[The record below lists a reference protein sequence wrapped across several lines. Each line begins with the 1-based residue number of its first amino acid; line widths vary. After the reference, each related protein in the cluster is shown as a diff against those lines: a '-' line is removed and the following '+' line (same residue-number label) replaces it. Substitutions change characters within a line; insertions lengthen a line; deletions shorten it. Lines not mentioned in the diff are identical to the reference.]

1 MTSPEEKTDNSD
13 QIISLKDARQVL
25 NDGFQKIRQV
35 ATYLS
40 QEDLSNPRIYRLTRL
55 VAWST
60 IDEVPS
66 AVNGKTRIPAP
77 DNRLRNILID
87 LRSKGDWE
95 ALLKSA
101 EARLPQ
107 FIFWLDLNRLIS
119 EALINLGD
127 FFREA
132 QKVVCQ
138 ETAFFMQRLP
148 SLQNL
153 FFSDGT
159 PTADSETKQ
168 WLKEIGYSGDAAAT
182 DSFSDIEIS
191 ATAHECDVIG
201 KEIKEA
207 QVLVKK
213 GKLIEGI
220 ERLQRQLRHSFSQR
234 EKLLWR
240 LALSQLL
247 VSSHKSK
254 LALPYLEQI
263 LQEVERYKLE
273 DWDPELALKSLK
285 IVWIG
290 FQSQSDQVSKDKAT
304 EALNRMVKLDPAE
317 ALRLEK
323 D

>member
-1 MTSPEEKTDNSD
+1 M
-13 QIISLKDARQVL
+13 
-25 NDGFQKIRQV
+25 
-35 ATYLS
+35 
-40 QEDLSNPRIYRLTRL
+40 
-55 VAWST
+55 
-60 IDEVPS
+60 
-66 AVNGKTRIPAP
+66 
-77 DNRLRNILID
+77 
-87 LRSKGDWE
+87 
-95 ALLKSA
+95 
-101 EARLPQ
+101 
-107 FIFWLDLNRLIS
+107 
-119 EALINLGD
+119 
-127 FFREA
+127 
-132 QKVVCQ
+132 
-138 ETAFFMQRLP
+138 
-148 SLQNL
+148 
-153 FFSDGT
+153 
-159 PTADSETKQ
+159 ADSETKQ
-168 WLKEIGYSGDAAAT
+168 WLKEIGYAEEEAEAE
-182 DSFSDIEIS
+182 SFSRVEIS
-191 ATAHECDVIG
+191 ATAHEGDLIG

-213 GKLIEGI
+213 GKLIEAI

-273 DWDPELALKSLK
+273 DWDPELVLKSLK
-285 IVWIG
+285 MVWIG

>member
-1 MTSPEEKTDNSD
+1 MTSPKERTDNLN
-13 QIISLKDARQVL
+13 QITSLKDARQIL
-25 NDGFQKIRQV
+25 NDGFQKISQV
-35 ATYLS
+35 AAYLS
-40 QEDLSNPRIYRLTRL
+40 QEDLSNPRIYRLTRI

-66 AVNGKTRIPAP
+66 AVNGKIRITAP
-77 DNRLRNILID
+77 DNRLRNSLID
-87 LRSKGDWE
+87 LRSKGEWE
-95 ALLKSA
+95 ELLISA
-101 EARLPQ
+101 EARLSP
-107 FIFWLDLNRLIS
+107 FIFWLDLNRLVS
-119 EALINLGD
+119 EALTNLGD

-132 QKVVCQ
+132 EKVVCQ

-148 SLQNL
+148 SLKNL
-153 FFSDGT
+153 FFSNGT
-159 PTADSETKQ
+159 PLADSETKQ
-168 WLKEIGYSGDAAAT
+168 WLKEIVCSGEGEAAV
-182 DSFSDIEIS
+182 SFLGLEMS
-191 ATAHECDVIG
+191 ATAHEGDVIG

-207 QVLVKK
+207 QVLAEK
-213 GKLIEGI
+213 GKLIEAI

-254 LALPYLEQI
+254 LTLPYLEQI
-263 LQEVERYKLE
+263 LQEIERYKLE

-285 IVWIG
+285 MVWKG
-290 FQSQSDQVSKDKAT
+290 FQSQSDQVSKNKAV